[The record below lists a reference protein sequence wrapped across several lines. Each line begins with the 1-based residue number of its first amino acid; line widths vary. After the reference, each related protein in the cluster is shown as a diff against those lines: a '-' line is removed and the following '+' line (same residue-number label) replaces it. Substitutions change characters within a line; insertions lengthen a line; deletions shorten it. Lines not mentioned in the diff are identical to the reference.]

1 MIFDTLNDI
10 IQYKSKTVLDIPDN
24 EKEYSGYMINRWL
37 SMYSDTYSI
46 IINETTNK
54 YYNNFKTKKEQ
65 YVFLCTILPK
75 NKITRI
81 NYFKKDKTE
90 EKTDKKVVEFL
101 AKQLQISQ
109 REILQY
115 IDDGH
120 IDIKDWST
128 KLKQYEQK
136 S

>member
-81 NYFKKDKTE
+81 NYFKKDKAE
-90 EKTDKKVVEFL
+90 DKTDKKVVEFL